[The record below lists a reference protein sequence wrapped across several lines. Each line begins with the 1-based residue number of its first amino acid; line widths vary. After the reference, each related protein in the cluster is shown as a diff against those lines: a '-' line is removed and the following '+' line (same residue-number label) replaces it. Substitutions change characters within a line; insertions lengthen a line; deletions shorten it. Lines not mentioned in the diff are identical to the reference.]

1 MYSKLSRKKEQG
13 FTLTEVVTASALLV
27 IAIVPILKALTS
39 AHVTSR
45 IIEHRTISL
54 ILAQSKLDEVKARS
68 IRNFTDSFSESN
80 LVVGS
85 SYLCNV
91 IDSSVNSNLK
101 KITVSVGYDSNG
113 NNSLESSEFDI
124 TLSTLLARRL

>member
-1 MYSKLSRKKEQG
+1 MYRKLKRKKNSA
-13 FTLTEVVTASALLV
+13 FTLSEVVMASALLI
-27 IAIVPILKALTS
+27 IATVPILKALTS

-54 ILAQSKLDEVKARS
+54 VFAQAKLDEVKARS
-68 IRNFTDSFSESN
+68 IRNFTDSFSENN

-91 IDSSVNSNLK
+91 TDSSVNSNLK
-101 KITVSVGYDSNG
+101 KITVSVGYDLNSN
-113 NNSLESSEFDI
+113 NTLESSEIDI
-124 TLSTLLARRL
+124 TLATLLARRL

>member
-1 MYSKLSRKKEQG
+1 MYSKLNRKKKKG
-13 FTLTEVVTASALLV
+13 FTLTEVVMASALLI
-27 IAIVPILKALTS
+27 IATVPILKALTS

-45 IIEHRTISL
+45 IIEHKTMSL
-54 ILAQSKLDEVKARS
+54 VFAQAKLDEVKAHS
-68 IRNFTDSFSESN
+68 IRNFTDSFSENN

-113 NNSLESSEFDI
+113 NNSLESGEINIS
-124 TLSTLLARRL
+124 LATLLARRL

>member
-27 IAIVPILKALTS
+27 IAIVPTLKALTS

-91 IDSSVNSNLK
+91 IDSYVNSNLK